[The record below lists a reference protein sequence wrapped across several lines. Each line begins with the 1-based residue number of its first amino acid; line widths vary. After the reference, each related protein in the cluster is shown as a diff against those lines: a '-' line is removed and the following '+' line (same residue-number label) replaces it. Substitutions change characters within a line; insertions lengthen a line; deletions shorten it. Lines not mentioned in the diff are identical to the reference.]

1 MPRGTLLLRC
11 KRRVCKRK
19 AFFRQPNINVH
30 MYRRHILDTLG
41 KHIRWKDT
49 LEIVRTLQS
58 QSRCK
63 KKRTTKSEQN
73 LLTIE
78 IATPIAISIIQRQS
92 RGQKWEKL
100 ERLRCRHLRLA
111 IARKPIPRTT

>member
-1 MPRGTLLLRC
+1 MPRGTLLFRC

-78 IATPIAISIIQRQS
+78 IATPIAISIIQRKA
-92 RGQKWEKL
+92 G
-100 ERLRCRHLRLA
+100 A
-111 IARKPIPRTT
+111 IALQAPEISDRAKTNSPHDVKR